1 MAALK
6 NIKTGEAFSH
16 SRQSEKIEIDR
27 RVDQIVKML
36 AVGKR
41 RSECIQYAAETWG
54 VSSRSTDK
62 YLLLAREIIRKDWDV
77 ERKDFMA
84 GIMSQLATLHD
95 EARRKEHLHIALG
108 ALNAQARIAKLIA

>member
-1 MAALK
+1 MAGLK
-6 NIKTGEAFSH
+6 NIKTGEVFSH
-16 SRQSEKIEIDR
+16 SRKTEQIEIDR
-27 RVDQIVKML
+27 RVDELVKML

-41 RSECIQYAAETWG
+41 RSECVQYASNNWG
-54 VSSRSTDK
+54 ITSRSTDK
-62 YLLLAREIIRKDWDV
+62 YLTLAREIIRKDWDV

-84 GIMSQLATLHD
+84 GIMSQLATLND